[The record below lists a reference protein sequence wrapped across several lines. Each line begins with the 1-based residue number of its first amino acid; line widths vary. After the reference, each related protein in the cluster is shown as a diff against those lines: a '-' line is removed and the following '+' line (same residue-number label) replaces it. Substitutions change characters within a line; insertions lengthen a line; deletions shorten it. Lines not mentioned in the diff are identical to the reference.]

1 MATNAA
7 AYGKGLRH
15 ILLPNT
21 RPQLQREAPGR
32 KDWIEILER
41 VLAEAL

>member
-21 RPQLQREAPGR
+21 NNDVGIGVKRGADGG
-32 KDWIEILER
+32 EITR
-41 VLAEAL
+41 G